1 MLQVLT
7 SVIQVFV
14 QEKIVFLWWVEGR
27 KENQLMNSIWKHRS
41 GQIFQIWVTAGDV
54 QVFPNC
60 FIAKTS
66 HLTLHNLCPPL
77 IVFSFTGVTFL
88 SSKLYVIGGH
98 SPDGALASIERYD
111 TKQEKWTSLKS
122 MNFPRF
128 LLRAC
133 AIDGLVY
140 VVGGRN
146 NERSLDTIE
155 VFDPKA
161 KSWTILNEKM
171 QDSRNDFGLVTR
183 DNQIFC
189 IGGRGA
195 KSIECFDVVAK
206 QWKNVGSTG
215 ENSFSMSCVFY
226 LPF

>member
-1 MLQVLT
+1 M
-7 SVIQVFV
+7 
-14 QEKIVFLWWVEGR
+14 
-27 KENQLMNSIWKHRS
+27 
-41 GQIFQIWVTAGDV
+41 
-54 QVFPNC
+54 
-60 FIAKTS
+60 
-66 HLTLHNLCPPL
+66 
-77 IVFSFTGVTFL
+77 TFL

-98 SPDGALASIERYD
+98 SPDGALTSIERYD

-189 IGGRGA
+189 IGGRGV

-215 ENSFSMSCVFY
+215 ENNFSMSCVFY